1 MSLNVDVK
9 CTEVKRKLAFNVQ
22 FFAKFYGLNVM
33 NVKILAIALNGRYR
47 FKQLHVKPVS
57 TSELKWQN
65 GEYLVKAVKKVLL
78 ASVVAAGSLLGLSAQ
93 AADEAAIRDKLTS
106 MLGLDV
112 ETIADSPVS
121 GLVQV
126 STNRGLFYVSENG
139 QYLLQARVFNIDEEM
154 RNETELALSGL
165 RKEGVKEMESSSI
178 TFKAKNEKHEIS
190 VFTDITCGY
199 CRKFHNEIDEL
210 NDAGITVHY
219 LAFPRSGLNSE
230 NYNDMVSV
238 WCAKDP
244 QKALTKAKAGNDVA
258 SASCKNKVAEQYM
271 LGQKLGVNGTPNIVL
286 PDGSLIPGYQPAALL
301 AKALEE
307 AE

>member
-1 MSLNVDVK
+1 M
-9 CTEVKRKLAFNVQ
+9 Q

-47 FKQLHVKPVS
+47 FKQLHVKPIS
-57 TSELKWQN
+57 TRELKWQN

>member
-1 MSLNVDVK
+1 
-9 CTEVKRKLAFNVQ
+9 
-22 FFAKFYGLNVM
+22 M

>member
-1 MSLNVDVK
+1 M
-9 CTEVKRKLAFNVQ
+9 E
-22 FFAKFYGLNVM
+22 
-33 NVKILAIALNGRYR
+33 RYL

-301 AKALEE
+301 TKALEE

>member
-1 MSLNVDVK
+1 M
-9 CTEVKRKLAFNVQ
+9 
-22 FFAKFYGLNVM
+22 
-33 NVKILAIALNGRYR
+33 
-47 FKQLHVKPVS
+47 
-57 TSELKWQN
+57 
-65 GEYLVKAVKKVLL
+65 KAVQKMLL
-78 ASVVAAGSLLGLSAQ
+78 AGAFAVGSLLSISTQ

-126 STNRGLFYVSENG
+126 STTRGLFYVSENG

-165 RKEGVKEMESSSI
+165 RKDGVKQMKSSSI
-178 TFKAKNEKHEIS
+178 TFKAENEKYEIS

-219 LAFPRSGLNSE
+219 LAFPRSGLNSQ
-230 NYNDMVSV
+230 NYDDMVSV

-244 QKALTKAKAGNDVA
+244 QKALTKAKAGSDVA

-286 PDGSLIPGYQPAALL
+286 PDGSLIPGYQPAKML
-301 AKALEE
+301 AKALAATE
-307 AE
+307 

>member
-1 MSLNVDVK
+1 M
-9 CTEVKRKLAFNVQ
+9 
-22 FFAKFYGLNVM
+22 
-33 NVKILAIALNGRYR
+33 
-47 FKQLHVKPVS
+47 
-57 TSELKWQN
+57 
-65 GEYLVKAVKKVLL
+65 KAVKKVLL
-78 ASVVAAGSLLGLSAQ
+78 ATLVTASALLSLGVQ
-93 AADEAAIRDKLTS
+93 AADEDAIRDKLTS

-139 QYLLQARVFNIDEEM
+139 EYLLQARVFNIDKEM

-165 RKEGVKEMESSSI
+165 RKEGVASMEPSSI
-178 TFKAKNEKHEIS
+178 TFKAKDEKHEIS

-199 CRKFHNEIDEL
+199 CRKFHKEIDKL

-219 LAFPRSGLNSE
+219 LAFPRSGLNSQ
-230 NYNDMVSV
+230 NYDDMVSV
-238 WCAKDP
+238 WCAENP
-244 QKALTKAKAGNDVA
+244 QKALTTAKAGSNVE

-301 AKALEE
+301 VKALEE

>member
-1 MSLNVDVK
+1 M
-9 CTEVKRKLAFNVQ
+9 E
-22 FFAKFYGLNVM
+22 
-33 NVKILAIALNGRYR
+33 RYR
-47 FKQLHVKPVS
+47 FKHLHVKPVS

-93 AADEAAIRDKLTS
+93 AADEAAIRNKLSS

-178 TFKAKNEKHEIS
+178 TFKAKK
-190 VFTDITCGY
+190 
-199 CRKFHNEIDEL
+199 RK
-210 NDAGITVHY
+210 A
-219 LAFPRSGLNSE
+219 
-230 NYNDMVSV
+230 
-238 WCAKDP
+238 
-244 QKALTKAKAGNDVA
+244 
-258 SASCKNKVAEQYM
+258 
-271 LGQKLGVNGTPNIVL
+271 
-286 PDGSLIPGYQPAALL
+286 
-301 AKALEE
+301 
-307 AE
+307 

>member
-1 MSLNVDVK
+1 M
-9 CTEVKRKLAFNVQ
+9 E
-22 FFAKFYGLNVM
+22 
-33 NVKILAIALNGRYR
+33 RYR

-57 TSELKWQN
+57 TRELKWQN

>member
-1 MSLNVDVK
+1 MEKCLVK
-9 CTEVKRKLAFNVQ
+9 VVQ
-22 FFAKFYGLNVM
+22 
-33 NVKILAIALNGRYR
+33 KIL
-47 FKQLHVKPVS
+47 
-57 TSELKWQN
+57 
-65 GEYLVKAVKKVLL
+65 L
-78 ASVVAAGSLLGLSAQ
+78 AGVVAASSLLGLSAH

-154 RNETELALSGL
+154 RNETEIALSGL
-165 RKEGVKEMESSSI
+165 RKDGVKKMESSSI
-178 TFKAKNEKHEIS
+178 TFKAKDEKHEIS

-199 CRKFHNEIDEL
+199 CRKFHNEIDAL

-219 LAFPRSGLNSE
+219 LAFPRSGLNSP
-230 NYNDMVSV
+230 NYEDMVSV

-244 QKALTKAKAGNDVA
+244 QKALTRAKAGSDVA
-258 SASCKNKVAEQYM
+258 SASCNNKVAEQYM
-271 LGQKLGVNGTPNIVL
+271 LGQKLGVNGTPNIIM

-301 AKALEE
+301 TKALEATE
-307 AE
+307 

>member
-1 MSLNVDVK
+1 
-9 CTEVKRKLAFNVQ
+9 
-22 FFAKFYGLNVM
+22 M

-47 FKQLHVKPVS
+47 FKQLHVKPIS
-57 TSELKWQN
+57 TRELKWQN

>member
-1 MSLNVDVK
+1 M
-9 CTEVKRKLAFNVQ
+9 E
-22 FFAKFYGLNVM
+22 
-33 NVKILAIALNGRYR
+33 RYR

-78 ASVVAAGSLLGLSAQ
+78 ASVVAAGSLLGFSAQ

>member
-1 MSLNVDVK
+1 
-9 CTEVKRKLAFNVQ
+9 VQ
-22 FFAKFYGLNVM
+22 FFAKFYGLEVIS
-33 NVKILAIALNGRYR
+33 VKIFSDC
-47 FKQLHVKPVS
+47 FKSKDTLYKQPHIRPVR
-57 TSELKWQN
+57 TNKLIRQI

-126 STNRGLFYVSENG
+126 STNRGLFYVSEDG

-165 RKEGVKEMESSSI
+165 RKEGVASMESSSI

>member
-1 MSLNVDVK
+1 
-9 CTEVKRKLAFNVQ
+9 
-22 FFAKFYGLNVM
+22 M

-47 FKQLHVKPVS
+47 FKQLHVKPIS
-57 TSELKWQN
+57 TRELKWQN
-65 GEYLVKAVKKVLL
+65 GEYLVKAVKNVLL
-78 ASVVAAGSLLGLSAQ
+78 ATLVTASALLSLGVQ
-93 AADEAAIRDKLTS
+93 AADEDVIRDKLTS

-165 RKEGVKEMESSSI
+165 RKEGVASMEPSSI
-178 TFKAKNEKHEIS
+178 TFKAKDEKHEIS

-199 CRKFHNEIDEL
+199 CRKFHKEIDEL

-219 LAFPRSGLNSE
+219 LAFPRSGLNSQ
-230 NYNDMVSV
+230 NYDDMVSV
-238 WCAKDP
+238 WCAENP
-244 QKALTKAKAGNDVA
+244 QKALTTAKAGSNVE

-301 AKALEE
+301 VKALEE

>member
-1 MSLNVDVK
+1 M
-9 CTEVKRKLAFNVQ
+9 Q

-47 FKQLHVKPVS
+47 FKQLHVKPIS
-57 TSELKWQN
+57 TRELKWQN

-199 CRKFHNEIDEL
+199 CRKFHKEIDEL

>member
-1 MSLNVDVK
+1 M
-9 CTEVKRKLAFNVQ
+9 E
-22 FFAKFYGLNVM
+22 
-33 NVKILAIALNGRYR
+33 RYR
-47 FKQLHVKPVS
+47 FKQLNVKPVS

-78 ASVVAAGSLLGLSAQ
+78 ASVVAADLTGLSAQ
-93 AADEAAIRDKLTS
+93 AADEAAIRKIIVNV
-106 MLGLDV
+106 GLDV

-210 NDAGITVHY
+210 NDADHRT
-219 LAFPRSGLNSE
+219 LPC
-230 NYNDMVSV
+230 VSTLV
-238 WCAKDP
+238 K
-244 QKALTKAKAGNDVA
+244 Q
-258 SASCKNKVAEQYM
+258 
-271 LGQKLGVNGTPNIVL
+271 
-286 PDGSLIPGYQPAALL
+286 
-301 AKALEE
+301 
-307 AE
+307 